1 VAASSSSPPPP
12 PNAALGT
19 AVSSDHDLPQGW
31 AWLPKKQEQKPAA
44 APPVAFQSWSGTNVV
59 LTVSEDDALISVC
72 APRRAGVLVMVL
84 SVLQKHR
91 LDVVTTQVASDEGRS
106 MFNIHARV
114 STRARPARSIILLN
128 CSVVCWCLYFDFGKT
143 RFALKFVYC
152 CKSSSPGEHRSN
164 PEAGWRASG
173 VGGHIQACGVG
184 DHSPALHLDAARPLI
199 SA

>member
-1 VAASSSSPPPP
+1 VSLIRVLESTVAKLEKQKQDLAFARRAAANFVATSSSSPPPPPP

-72 APRRAGVLVMVL
+72 APRLAGVLVMVL

-114 STRARPARSIILLN
+114 STRA
-128 CSVVCWCLYFDFGKT
+128 
-143 RFALKFVYC
+143 
-152 CKSSSPGEHRSN
+152 SSSCS
-164 PEAGWRASG
+164 
-173 VGGHIQACGVG
+173 I
-184 DHSPALHLDAARPLI
+184 DHPP
-199 SA
+199 